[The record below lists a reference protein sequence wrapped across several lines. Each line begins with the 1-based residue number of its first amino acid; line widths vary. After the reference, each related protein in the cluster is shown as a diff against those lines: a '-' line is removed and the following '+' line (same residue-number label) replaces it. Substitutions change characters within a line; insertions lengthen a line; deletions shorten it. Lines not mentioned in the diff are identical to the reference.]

1 MKKLLRK
8 IRITALYIFLYN
20 LILIISIW
28 IGKVSSKE
36 EFIVAVAGNAVMM
49 GISFVHLNNQVLD
62 EFHGK
67 IEEPS
72 V

>member
-1 MKKLLRK
+1 MKILLRK
-8 IRITALYIFLYN
+8 IRLTALYVFLYN

-28 IGKVSSKE
+28 LGKMSSKE
-36 EFIVAVAGNAVMM
+36 EFIIAIAGNAAMM
-49 GISFVHLNNQVLD
+49 GLSFLHLHNQVSD